1 MGVDAR
7 AGIDGIPGNQA
18 GVPWVSAK
26 VIAQAVRNMG
36 KVGQG

>member
-18 GVPWVSAK
+18 GVAGVR
-26 VIAQAVRNMG
+26 AQVVRQPVRNMG
-36 KVGQG
+36 